1 MTQQQ
6 THLVETSRGLT
17 LTSLMVAVALSGV
30 LAVAGVRMVGTQ
42 MNTMRVMELRDK
54 GDSIF
59 RFYSNLLHDD
69 KVWWCTLY
77 DRILGQNPTPTNNPN
92 RRLRYCVLQGENCTG
107 GSTMRL
113 MGPDCRFT
121 EPVCQSYPCTNELL
135 HRFGAFGQWRF
146 LNPDPGTTPD
156 LYANSTVTLI
166 PVDGKDLKDSIVD
179 SDSDGWWNVKVT
191 WQHMG
196 NSAVDIIFTQ
206 KFDAAK
212 WQAEPATGKRH
223 LPELDYPRTLRV
235 RRSANQVY
243 QPPSADMLNDPYY
256 NYAVTGIALHTANR
270 TAIRHTSKT
279 VLTSHG
285 FPYRGH
291 LSLCHDSPW
300 GFKKYGPL
308 VGGVRPLLADWGVL
322 KGGVVQSTAFCS
334 ALDSGRVAVTP
345 TDCGAQY
352 SVIDRI
358 GKGAGVTA
366 ANNVRCALDGRGK
379 MVLYNQNCSRIQHR
393 DSCTVTGG
401 NPATQTFTSSSYV
414 PGAIAYITGSGGQR
428 CTGLARWPATRQ
440 GLRGRR
446 GPAGSGPRG
455 PPGPAWNRTCQ

>member
-1 MTQQQ
+1 
-6 THLVETSRGLT
+6 
-17 LTSLMVAVALSGV
+17 
-30 LAVAGVRMVGTQ
+30 
-42 MNTMRVMELRDK
+42 MELKDK

-69 KVWWCTLY
+69 QVWWCTLY
-77 DRILGQNPTPTNNPN
+77 DRIRGHNPTPTNNPN

-107 GSTMRL
+107 SSTMRL
-113 MGPDCRFT
+113 MGPDCHFKEPLCPGCGDKIMQRFD
-121 EPVCQSYPCTNELL
+121 
-135 HRFGAFGQWRF
+135 AFGNWGF
-146 LNPDPGTTPD
+146 KPPPSLTEADV
-156 LYANSTVTLI
+156 YANSTVTLI
-166 PVDGKDLKDSIVD
+166 PVAGKDLKDSIVG
-179 SDSDGWWNVKVT
+179 SASGGWWNVKVT

-212 WQAEPATGKRH
+212 WQAEPTTGKRY
-223 LPELDYPRTLRV
+223 LPKLDYPRTLRV

-270 TAIRHTSKT
+270 TVGRHTSKT
-279 VLTSHG
+279 VLTGRSY
-285 FPYRGH
+285 PSDGH

-300 GFKKYGPL
+300 RFRKYGPP
-308 VGGVRPLLADWGVL
+308 VGGVRPIIADWGDL

-334 ALDSGRVAVTP
+334 AVDSGRVAVTP
-345 TDCGAQY
+345 TDCSAQH

-379 MVLYNQNCSRIQHR
+379 MVQYGQ
-393 DSCTVTGG
+393 CTDREVRWHSDTCR
-401 NPATQTFTSSSYV
+401 
-414 PGAIAYITGSGGQR
+414 GSGITSTAWGGTW
-428 CTGLARWPATRQ
+428 TGWTTPMPRWLTRIHNDGTIQLDWWRNGCAGMPSWPGPQ
-440 GLRGRR
+440 GVI
-446 GPAGSGPRG
+446 GPRG
-455 PPGPAWNRTCQ
+455 SDGRGPRGDRGPRGHAWNHPEC